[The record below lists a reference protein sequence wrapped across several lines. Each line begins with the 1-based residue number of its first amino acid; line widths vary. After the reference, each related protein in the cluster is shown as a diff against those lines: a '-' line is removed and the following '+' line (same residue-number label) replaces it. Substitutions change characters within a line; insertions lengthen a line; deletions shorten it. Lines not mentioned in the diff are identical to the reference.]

1 MSTRRASER
10 IASSA
15 SLTNP
20 SRHRVGDRPAADHAG
35 FVGPRHDASAWT
47 SLLRPARARMTR
59 SGSVSGKPLLPA
71 VAGMIA
77 AGWILAIGA
86 APASAQ
92 SAAEPPPGTP
102 IGTHGAATE
111 AHQIEQLDLLLAG
124 RDLAAPPAGV
134 APALWSVLAAGD
146 GAPTADKVA
155 LGKKLYF
162 DPRLSA
168 DGTVSCATC
177 HDVTRGFTDRRPV
190 SEGIGGKLGRRN
202 APTTANAALYVPQFW
217 DGRSGT
223 LDEQA
228 RQPILNP
235 IEMGHASGDEVV
247 KKLATMPEYPPLFQK
262 AFGRAMN
269 YDDVGNAIGAFE
281 RTLIFLDAPF
291 DRFRAGDTKA
301 MSESAQRGLVLF
313 EGKGRCATCHPLNP
327 ANPIGSDMKFHNI
340 GVAAR
345 NRDFEKLAS
354 DALVALAKDSSEQEL
369 DRLALATDFSELG
382 RFMVTKKYRDIGAF
396 KTSQLRN
403 VGLTRPYMHDG
414 SLRTLWDVMDHY
426 NKGGEANPYLD
437 GGIEPLALTEPEI
450 DDLVA
455 FMFALTDVRF
465 EADNARQLEIQK
477 KLAAESR
484 PIRDDA
490 LAQRKKLGFETRVSG
505 TK

>member
-1 MSTRRASER
+1 MNRRTKPTSENSRRTR
-10 IASSA
+10 
-15 SLTNP
+15 L
-20 SRHRVGDRPAADHAG
+20 HAG
-35 FVGPRHDASAWT
+35 VALTFGLAWSVCFAQAPVEPAPGVPVGA
-47 SLLRPARARMTR
+47 
-59 SGSVSGKPLLPA
+59 
-71 VAGMIA
+71 
-77 AGWILAIGA
+77 
-86 APASAQ
+86 
-92 SAAEPPPGTP
+92 
-102 IGTHGAATE
+102 HGAAVE
-111 AHQIEQLDLLLAG
+111 AHQMGELDRLLGGSLIG
-124 RDLAAPPAGV
+124 EPPRGV
-134 APALWSVLAAGD
+134 DPALWAALSEGD
-146 GAPTADKVA
+146 GAPTAERVA
-155 LGKKLYF
+155 LGRKLYF

-168 DGTVSCATC
+168 DDTVSCATC

-202 APTTANAALYVPQFW
+202 SPTTANAALLIPQFL
-217 DGRSGT
+217 DGRSAT

-235 IEMGHASGDEVV
+235 IEMGQPSGEAVV
-247 KKLATMPEYPPLFQK
+247 KKLAGIAEYPPLFQA
-262 AFGRAMN
+262 AFGRPMN
-269 YDDVGNAIGAFE
+269 YTDVGHALAAFE

-291 DRFRAGDTKA
+291 DRARAGDTGA
-301 MSESAQRGLVLF
+301 LNAAEQRGLVLF

-345 NRDFEKLAS
+345 NRDFEKLAT
-354 DALVALAKDSSEQEL
+354 DALAALSKDSSEEEL

-437 GGIEPLALTEPEI
+437 GGIEALALTEAEI

-455 FMFALTDVRF
+455 FLFALTDSRF
-465 EADNARQLEIQK
+465 AADNARQFEIQK
-477 KLAAESR
+477 KLATESR
-484 PIRDDA
+484 PIRDEA
-490 LAQRKKLGFETRVSG
+490 LASRKSLGFEARASG
-505 TK
+505 VK